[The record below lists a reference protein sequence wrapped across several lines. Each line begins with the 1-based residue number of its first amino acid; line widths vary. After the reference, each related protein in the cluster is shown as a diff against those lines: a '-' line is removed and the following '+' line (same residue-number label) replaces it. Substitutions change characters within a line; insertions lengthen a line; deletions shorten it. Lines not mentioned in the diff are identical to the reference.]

1 MKQEKLIK
9 IIGITLI
16 VLTIVLLVTT
26 LIINIKMK
34 NNKQDNSLAL
44 NSIEQSNVIEENNI
58 ATNEVINEA
67 TNEVANGNIENNNIV
82 VNSESAGSTIDNE
95 ATDYEPDN
103 LIGTLQIPKINVDA
117 EIMEGTTDE
126 VLASYIGHFE
136 NTSIWDGN
144 VALASHNRGNN
155 VVHYFQDINQLVEGD
170 EIIYT
175 TKVGERR
182 YQVFS
187 TKEISSTDW
196 SITEESTENI
206 ITLMTCI
213 TGEPDLRYCVQAR
226 EVI

>member
-16 VLTIVLLVTT
+16 VITISLLTTV
-26 LIINIKMK
+26 LIISIKIK
-34 NNKQDNSLAL
+34 NRKHDKF
-44 NSIEQSNVIEENNI
+44 IKENDI
-58 ATNEVINEA
+58 TINE
-67 TNEVANGNIENNNIV
+67 NIRDNNIV
-82 VNSESAGSTIDNE
+82 ANSEHADEAIDNE

-103 LIGTLQIPKINVDA
+103 LIGTLYIPRINVYA

-136 NTSIWDGN
+136 NTSIWEGN
-144 VALASHNRGNN
+144 VALASHNRGSN

-170 EIIYT
+170 EIEYI

-196 SITEESTENI
+196 SITEETTENI
-206 ITLMTCI
+206 ITLITCI
-213 TGEPDLRYCVQAR
+213 TGQPNLRYCVQAK
-226 EVI
+226 EIV

>member
-16 VLTIVLLVTT
+16 LLTITLLVIT
-26 LIINIKMK
+26 LIINIKTRTSTK
-34 NNKQDNSLAL
+34 DSNFGLNNIEQDNAIKENNVIISNELINENMEK
-44 NSIEQSNVIEENNI
+44 NSII
-58 ATNEVINEA
+58 
-67 TNEVANGNIENNNIV
+67 
-82 VNSESAGSTIDNE
+82 VNSEIVENTIEND
-95 ATDYEPDN
+95 AIDYEPDN
-103 LIGTLQIPKINVDA
+103 LIGTLQIPKINVNA
-117 EIMEGTTDE
+117 EIMEGTSNE

-182 YQVFS
+182 YQVFI
-187 TKEISSTDW
+187 TKEISNTDW
-196 SITEESTENI
+196 SITEETTENI

-213 TGEPDLRYCVQAR
+213 TGQPDLRYCVQAR
-226 EVI
+226 EVV

>member
-1 MKQEKLIK
+1 MKQDKLIK

-16 VLTIVLLVTT
+16 VITISLLVTT
-26 LIINIKMK
+26 LIIHIKTK
-34 NNKQDNSLAL
+34 NSNKD
-44 NSIEQSNVIEENNI
+44 NNI
-58 ATNEVINEA
+58 ALNDIELNNVIIENDVSTNEVVNKA
-67 TNEVANGNIENNNIV
+67 TNETNNEVASENNTANPEQTQGNV
-82 VNSESAGSTIDNE
+82 DYE

-103 LIGTLQIPKINVDA
+103 LIGTLKIPKLNVEA
-117 EIMEGTTDE
+117 EIMEGTSDE

-182 YQVFS
+182 YKVFS

-196 SITEESTENI
+196 TITAETTENI

-213 TGEPDLRYCVQAR
+213 TGEPDLRFCVQAR

>member
-16 VLTIVLLVTT
+16 LLTITLLVIT
-26 LIINIKMK
+26 LIINIKTRTSTK
-34 NNKQDNSLAL
+34 DSNFGLNNIEQDNAIKENNVIISNELINENMEK
-44 NSIEQSNVIEENNI
+44 NSII
-58 ATNEVINEA
+58 
-67 TNEVANGNIENNNIV
+67 
-82 VNSESAGSTIDNE
+82 VNSEIVENTIENE
-95 ATDYEPDN
+95 AIDYEPDN

-117 EIMEGTTDE
+117 EIMEGTSNE

-155 VVHYFQDINQLVEGD
+155 VVHYFQNINQLVEGD

-182 YQVFS
+182 YQVFI
-187 TKEISSTDW
+187 TKEISNTDW
-196 SITEESTENI
+196 SITEETTENI

-213 TGEPDLRYCVQAR
+213 TGQPDLRYCVQAR
-226 EVI
+226 EVV

>member
-16 VLTIVLLVTT
+16 VITISLLTTV
-26 LIINIKMK
+26 LIISIKIK
-34 NNKQDNSLAL
+34 NRKHDKF
-44 NSIEQSNVIEENNI
+44 IKENDI
-58 ATNEVINEA
+58 TINE
-67 TNEVANGNIENNNIV
+67 NIRDNNIV
-82 VNSESAGSTIDNE
+82 ANSEHADEAIDNE
-95 ATDYEPDN
+95 ATDYEPD
-103 LIGTLQIPKINVDA
+103 LIGTLYIPRINVYA

-136 NTSIWDGN
+136 NTSIWEGN
-144 VALASHNRGNN
+144 VALASHNRGSN

-170 EIIYT
+170 EIEYT

-196 SITEESTENI
+196 SITEETTENI
-206 ITLMTCI
+206 ITLITCI
-213 TGEPDLRYCVQAR
+213 TGQPNLRYCVQAK
-226 EVI
+226 EIV

>member
-16 VLTIVLLVTT
+16 VITISLLTTV
-26 LIINIKMK
+26 LIISIKIK
-34 NNKQDNSLAL
+34 NRKHDKF
-44 NSIEQSNVIEENNI
+44 IKENDI
-58 ATNEVINEA
+58 TINE
-67 TNEVANGNIENNNIV
+67 NIRDNNIV
-82 VNSESAGSTIDNE
+82 ANSEHADEAIDNE

-103 LIGTLQIPKINVDA
+103 LIGTLYIPRINVYA

-136 NTSIWDGN
+136 NTSIWEGN
-144 VALASHNRGNN
+144 VALASHNRGSN

-170 EIIYT
+170 EIEYT

-196 SITEESTENI
+196 SITEETTENI
-206 ITLMTCI
+206 ITLITCI
-213 TGEPDLRYCVQAR
+213 TGQPNLRYCVQAK
-226 EVI
+226 EIV

>member
-16 VLTIVLLVTT
+16 VITISLLTTV
-26 LIINIKMK
+26 LIISIKIK
-34 NNKQDNSLAL
+34 NRKHDKF
-44 NSIEQSNVIEENNI
+44 IKENDI
-58 ATNEVINEA
+58 TINE
-67 TNEVANGNIENNNIV
+67 NIRDNNIV
-82 VNSESAGSTIDNE
+82 ANSEHADEAIDNE

-103 LIGTLQIPKINVDA
+103 LIGTLYIPRINVYA

-126 VLASYIGHFE
+126 VLAFYIGHFE
-136 NTSIWDGN
+136 NTSIWEGN
-144 VALASHNRGNN
+144 VALASHNRGSN

-170 EIIYT
+170 EIEYI

-196 SITEESTENI
+196 SITEETTENI
-206 ITLMTCI
+206 ITLITCI
-213 TGEPDLRYCVQAR
+213 TGQPNLRYCVQAK
-226 EVI
+226 EIV

>member
-34 NNKQDNSLAL
+34 NNNQDNSLAL
-44 NSIEQSNVIEENNI
+44 NSIEQSNVIEGNNI

-67 TNEVANGNIENNNIV
+67 INEVANGNIENNNIV
-82 VNSESAGSTIDNE
+82 VNSESVESTIDNE

-126 VLASYIGHFE
+126 VLASYIGPFE

>member
-16 VLTIVLLVTT
+16 VLTIALLVTT

-34 NNKQDNSLAL
+34 KQDNSLAL
-44 NSIEQSNVIEENNI
+44 NSIEQSNVIEDNNI
-58 ATNEVINEA
+58 ATNEGINEA
-67 TNEVANGNIENNNIV
+67 TNEVADGNIENNNIV
-82 VNSESAGSTIDNE
+82 VNSESVEGTIDNE

-117 EIMEGTTDE
+117 EIMEGTSDE

>member
-9 IIGITLI
+9 IIEITLI
-16 VLTIVLLVTT
+16 VITISLLTTV
-26 LIINIKMK
+26 LIISIKIK
-34 NNKQDNSLAL
+34 NRKHDKF
-44 NSIEQSNVIEENNI
+44 IKENDI
-58 ATNEVINEA
+58 TINE
-67 TNEVANGNIENNNIV
+67 NIRDNNIV
-82 VNSESAGSTIDNE
+82 ANSEHADEAIDNE

-103 LIGTLQIPKINVDA
+103 LIGTLYIPRINVYA

-136 NTSIWDGN
+136 NTSIWEGN
-144 VALASHNRGNN
+144 VALASHNRGSN

-170 EIIYT
+170 EIEYI

-196 SITEESTENI
+196 SITEETTENI
-206 ITLMTCI
+206 ITLITCI
-213 TGEPDLRYCVQAR
+213 TGQPNLRYCVQAK
-226 EVI
+226 EIV

>member
-16 VLTIVLLVTT
+16 VLTIALLVTT
-26 LIINIKMK
+26 LIINIKLK
-34 NNKQDNSLAL
+34 NSKQDNNLAL
-44 NSIEQSNVIEENNI
+44 NNIEQSNVIEGNNI

-67 TNEVANGNIENNNIV
+67 TNEVANGNIDNNIV
-82 VNSESAGSTIDNE
+82 VNSESVEGTE

-117 EIMEGTTDE
+117 EIMEGTSDE

>member
-1 MKQEKLIK
+1 MKQDKLIK

-16 VLTIVLLVTT
+16 VITVALLVTI
-26 LIINIKMK
+26 LIINIKNK
-34 NNKQDNSLAL
+34 NSSKENILAL
-44 NSIEQSNVIEENNI
+44 NNIEQSNSIEENNVS
-58 ATNEVINEA
+58 TNEIINEDIK
-67 TNEVANGNIENNNIV
+67 NDNIV
-82 VNSESAGSTIDNE
+82 NSKIEEQSSKNE

-103 LIGTLQIPKINVDA
+103 LIGTLEIPKINIDA

-144 VALASHNRGNN
+144 VALASHNRGKN
-155 VVHYFQDINQLVEGD
+155 VAHYFQNINQLVEGD

-182 YQVFS
+182 YKVFN

-196 SITEESTENI
+196 SITEETTENI
-206 ITLMTCI
+206 LTLMTCI
-213 TGEPDLRYCVQAR
+213 TGKPELRYCVQAI
-226 EVI
+226 EIK

>member
-16 VLTIVLLVTT
+16 LLTIALLVIT
-26 LIINIKMK
+26 LIINIKTK
-34 NNKQDNSLAL
+34 ASTKDRKSEPNN
-44 NSIEQSNVIEENNI
+44 IEQNNIIKENNI
-58 ATNEVINEA
+58 TTTNELVNE
-67 TNEVANGNIENNNIV
+67 TIENNNIV
-82 VNSESAGSTIDNE
+82 INSEIVENTIEND
-95 ATDYEPDN
+95 AIDYEPDN

-117 EIMEGTTDE
+117 EIMEGTSNE

-182 YQVFS
+182 YQVFI
-187 TKEISSTDW
+187 TKEISNTDW
-196 SITEESTENI
+196 SITEETTENI

-213 TGEPDLRYCVQAR
+213 TGQPDLRYCVQAR
-226 EVI
+226 EVV

>member
-1 MKQEKLIK
+1 MKQDRLIK

-16 VLTIVLLVTT
+16 IITIALLVTT
-26 LIINIKMK
+26 LIINIKIK
-34 NNKQDNSLAL
+34 KSRKESSLAI
-44 NSIEQSNVIEENNI
+44 NNVIEENSI
-58 ATNEVINEA
+58 TTNEIINKV
-67 TNEVANGNIENNNIV
+67 TNENIENK
-82 VNSESAGSTIDNE
+82 TIEEFIDIE

-117 EIMEGTTDE
+117 EIMEGTSDE
-126 VLASYIGHFE
+126 VLAYYIGHFE

-155 VVHYFQDINQLVEGD
+155 VVHYFQDINQLIEGD

-182 YQVFS
+182 YKVFS
-187 TKEISSTDW
+187 TKEIVSTDW
-196 SITEESTENI
+196 SITEETNENI

-213 TGEPDLRYCVQAR
+213 TGQPDLRYCVQAR
-226 EVI
+226 EII

>member
-34 NNKQDNSLAL
+34 NSKQDNSLAL
-44 NSIEQSNVIEENNI
+44 NSIEQSNIIEENSN
-58 ATNEVINEA
+58 ATNEA
-67 TNEVANGNIENNNIV
+67 TNDVANGNIENNNIV
-82 VNSESAGSTIDNE
+82 VNLESVEGYIDNE

>member
-16 VLTIVLLVTT
+16 VLTITLLVTT

-44 NSIEQSNVIEENNI
+44 NNIEQNNV
-58 ATNEVINEA
+58 VK
-67 TNEVANGNIENNNIV
+67 GNNIV
-82 VNSESAGSTIDNE
+82 VNLESVDGTIDNE

-117 EIMEGTTDE
+117 EIMEGTSEE

-187 TKEISSTDW
+187 TKGISSSDW

>member
-16 VLTIVLLVTT
+16 VITISLLTTV
-26 LIINIKMK
+26 LIISIKIK
-34 NNKQDNSLAL
+34 NRKHDKF
-44 NSIEQSNVIEENNI
+44 IKENDI
-58 ATNEVINEA
+58 TINE
-67 TNEVANGNIENNNIV
+67 NIRDNNVVAN
-82 VNSESAGSTIDNE
+82 SEHADEAIDNE

-103 LIGTLQIPKINVDA
+103 LIGTLYIPRINVYA

-136 NTSIWDGN
+136 NTSIWEGN
-144 VALASHNRGNN
+144 VALASHNRGSN

-170 EIIYT
+170 EIEYT

-196 SITEESTENI
+196 SITEETTENI
-206 ITLMTCI
+206 ITLITCI
-213 TGEPDLRYCVQAR
+213 TGQPNLRYCVQAK
-226 EVI
+226 EIV

>member
-16 VLTIVLLVTT
+16 VITISLLTTV
-26 LIINIKMK
+26 LIISIKIK
-34 NNKQDNSLAL
+34 NRKHDKF
-44 NSIEQSNVIEENNI
+44 IKENDI
-58 ATNEVINEA
+58 TINE
-67 TNEVANGNIENNNIV
+67 NIRDNNVVAN
-82 VNSESAGSTIDNE
+82 SEHADEAIDNE
-95 ATDYEPDN
+95 ATDYDPDN
-103 LIGTLQIPKINVDA
+103 LIGTLYIPRINVYA

-136 NTSIWDGN
+136 NTSIWEGN
-144 VALASHNRGNN
+144 VALASHNRGSN

-170 EIIYT
+170 EIEYT

-196 SITEESTENI
+196 SITEETTENI
-206 ITLMTCI
+206 ITLITCI
-213 TGEPDLRYCVQAR
+213 TGQPNLRYCVQAK
-226 EVI
+226 EIV